1 MMYAMYMSS
10 NESHNITNARKQLA
24 AIIDQAR
31 ADHEPVYL
39 TRRGHRVAAVIDA
52 DDLDG
57 ILALAEDMAD
67 IRAAEEARAEMRATG
82 QSPIPGAGQG
92 RSRSGVTYKVVLS
105 PSAIRQLRNLIR
117 RFVDEYKPSSITFRE
132 SPPQLQRASLVVR
145 ASGGF
150 GRATT
155 ESSTKFMKS
164 SFLFLS
170 FARATVERSTSAEFV
185 LGCCCLCRVI

>member
-10 NESHNITNARKQLA
+10 NESHNITNARKQLT

-82 QSPIPGAGQG
+82 QSPIPWEQ
-92 RSRSGVTYKVVLS
+92 VKV
-105 PSAIRQLRNLIR
+105 
-117 RFVDEYKPSSITFRE
+117 D
-132 SPPQLQRASLVVR
+132 
-145 ASGGF
+145 
-150 GRATT
+150 
-155 ESSTKFMKS
+155 
-164 SFLFLS
+164 
-170 FARATVERSTSAEFV
+170 
-185 LGCCCLCRVI
+185 LGLA